1 MPELKHICAGNE
13 LCKLSDVVGIEV
25 LVVVCRIHA
34 VTDLV
39 SGEVCQQTAENLESP
54 VGIAHVAH
62 CKDLVLAELR
72 NALGNIQ
79 TSLV

>member
-1 MPELKHICAGNE
+1 MPQLKHICARNE

-25 LVVVCRIHA
+25 LVVVRRIHA

-62 CKDLVLAELR
+62 CKDFVLAELR